1 MKAIRLI
8 KNILPNLRYFLIF
21 QNQTQYPLHKS
32 FIQPINQSTHKPFKM
47 TSFRIRPRFQV
58 TVPNTPTQ
66 VEEGFKIRLAQPACP
81 CIGRV
86 IPGHTVLKIPAESQ
100 HYWSPQLD
108 LSIEPHEEGTLIR
121 GLYGPNPSVWFMFAF
136 GYGAVAILGMFIAII
151 GFSQVS
157 LGNNAPVL
165 WALPVLGG
173 IAIGLY
179 IASQIGQKLGAE
191 QTFTLH
197 HFFEETI
204 HARVHIT

>member
-1 MKAIRLI
+1 MTIQDKPEQVEANI
-8 KNILPNLRYFLIF
+8 KN
-21 QNQTQYPLHKS
+21 Q
-32 FIQPINQSTHKPFKM
+32 
-47 TSFRIRPRFQV
+47 
-58 TVPNTPTQ
+58 
-66 VEEGFKIRLAQPACP
+66 LAQPGCP

-86 IPGHTVLKIPAESQ
+86 IPGHIVLKIPTELQ

-121 GLYGPNPSVWFMFAF
+121 GLYGPNPSVWVMFAF
-136 GYGAVAILGMFIAII
+136 GYGAIAILAMFIAII

-157 LGNNAPVL
+157 LGGNAPIL

-179 IASQIGQKLGAE
+179 VASQIGQKLGAE

-197 HFFEETI
+197 HFFEEAI
-204 HARVHIT
+204 DAKVHIN